1 MGSETSRLLEPV
13 TWIEGLLNASW
24 TIASALIH
32 PSLISESWNLFFFPS
47 RTLMHS
53 KNLIIYLGCLS
64 VCSVREYIF
73 ITLCHFSRSSKS
85 FHFILNF
92 CNHVVYLCSF
102 SWSQNIFVSD
112 CSSFITSMSF
122 WFLIKIITFLALF
135 FSYVTW
141 FFWISIIFWIK
152 VSSSSFIF
160 LLESGSFPSF

>member
-1 MGSETSRLLEPV
+1 MPPGPLHQLLYIPPLSQNLG
-13 TWIEGLLNASW
+13 IYFSFLQGLLC
-24 TIASALIH
+24 IQ
-32 PSLISESWNLFFFPS
+32 
-47 RTLMHS
+47 
-53 KNLIIYLGCLS
+53 KNLIIYPGCLS

-73 ITLCHFSRSSKS
+73 ITVCHFSRSSKS

-141 FFWISIIFWIK
+141 FLWMSIIFWIK
-152 VSSSSFIF
+152 VSSSFIF